1 MPGLRDIVNDN
12 GCDLVEGRRWGRNSP
27 AFGNLFNVPLSHRGG
42 LVGPNRA
49 GLHEKA
55 RELFADINA
64 RTLSDD
70 SISCGL
76 SEVELPATRGR
87 SRSPQRCARGGIRAA
102 RRGQGGAPEGGNR
115 GGSQGKDFEE
125 V

>member
-1 MPGLRDIVNDN
+1 MRDIVNDN

-76 SEVELPATRGR
+76 SEWNCQQLADEADLLKDALAVASE
-87 SRSPQRCARGGIRAA
+87 QRAGDKVAHLKAETEAVHKERTLKKCNA
-102 RRGQGGAPEGGNR
+102 
-115 GGSQGKDFEE
+115 
-125 V
+125 